1 MIQSLSRKL
10 HLLFAGSTSL
20 ILTVLLCIAFLYQD
34 NQLDSR
40 TGSSFQSRL
49 LDIRSRLEL
58 ESKIS
63 DHWLSQMEGDGGLI
77 IHIEDNGRPLSFRG
91 AWEPRTDRETLIAR
105 AKGKA
110 LLEHVDTSQA
120 PVSYTSRESSV
131 FPMKGDHGDTYL
143 GCVVV
148 LARDSFRTLTL
159 LQDTTDLTMARRW
172 QRVLFLGLELLGVL
186 SLWLVSRKVVG
197 RAVKPVEEY
206 HRRQTEFVAAAS
218 HELRSPLAVIQT
230 CASAI
235 TAVPEQSEHMAEV
248 IQREC
253 ARTGKLVKGLLQLAS
268 LDAGEDKD
276 AGEETAEADQVLLE
290 LLEAYEP
297 LCHAQGIRLC
307 LQLPEEPLPIV
318 RGSEKWLY
326 QILAVLVDNA
336 MAYGCPED
344 SGGKKEILL
353 KAEQQG
359 KRVVLL
365 VQDYG
370 PGIPDIWKERIF
382 ERFSR
387 MDASRRDKE
396 HFGLGLSLAASL
408 AMQMGIE
415 LEAAD
420 TEGGGSTFRVRILAA
435 KEPPGES

>member
-218 HELRSPLAVIQT
+218 PELRSPLAVI
-230 CASAI
+230 
-235 TAVPEQSEHMAEV
+235 
-248 IQREC
+248 
-253 ARTGKLVKGLLQLAS
+253 
-268 LDAGEDKD
+268 
-276 AGEETAEADQVLLE
+276 
-290 LLEAYEP
+290 
-297 LCHAQGIRLC
+297 
-307 LQLPEEPLPIV
+307 
-318 RGSEKWLY
+318 
-326 QILAVLVDNA
+326 
-336 MAYGCPED
+336 
-344 SGGKKEILL
+344 
-353 KAEQQG
+353 
-359 KRVVLL
+359 
-365 VQDYG
+365 
-370 PGIPDIWKERIF
+370 
-382 ERFSR
+382 
-387 MDASRRDKE
+387 
-396 HFGLGLSLAASL
+396 
-408 AMQMGIE
+408 
-415 LEAAD
+415 
-420 TEGGGSTFRVRILAA
+420 
-435 KEPPGES
+435 